1 MKKGLRSTDI
11 LYNRDFFCNVRPKCF
26 IHFERGK
33 PKSFFFFFKGIFLH
47 NHNTIIT
54 PPTIIL

>member
-33 PKSFFFFFKGIFLH
+33 PKSFFFFKGIFLR